1 MGGGLPKGI
10 SIKRQ
15 FSHGFNEII
24 SVENLLLAWQEF
36 VRGKRMKHDVQ
47 EFALHL
53 MDNILALHTDLT
65 QINYQHGGYQHF
77 RIADPK
83 PRDIHKASVRDRLL
97 HHALYRILYPSYNT
111 TFIHDSFSCRLG
123 KGTHKALQRFKYFSN
138 IVSKN
143 NTKTTWVLKG
153 DIKKFFANINHSIL
167 ISLLQKHIKD
177 QNLLSLLENIISSF
191 SVSPGKGLPLGNLT
205 SQLLVNI

>member
-15 FSHGFNEII
+15 FSHSFDDII

-36 VRGKRMKHDVQ
+36 ICGKRMKQDVQ

-53 MDNILALHTDLT
+53 MDNILALYADLA
-65 QINYQHGGYQHF
+65 QLNYAHGVYQHF

-97 HHALYRILYPSYNT
+97 HHALYRQLYPFFDCL
-111 TFIHDSFSCRLG
+111 FIADSFSCRTG
-123 KGTHKALQRFKYFSN
+123 KGTHKALERFKYFSN
-138 IVSKN
+138 SVSKN
-143 NTKTTWVLKG
+143 TTKTVWVLKG